1 MLTDGVQGVK
11 GEFELIVSNPPLH
24 SSFTGLVS
32 IFRDALQLL
41 KRKGAMVLVVQTSKV
56 DSLNAM
62 VNTAGVASEVVRG
75 EGHSIIRATAG
86 S

>member
-1 MLTDGVQGVK
+1 MYPGK
-11 GEFELIVSNPPLH
+11 GTVVLIRPAQT
-24 SSFTGLVS
+24 FYERI